1 MEQKPKSKRATR
13 FANATTE
20 AKGKLVNLSPMN
32 PRQEAYLKALRGET
46 PIVVAVGCAG
56 VGKTYMAAVEAGNLY
71 LTKAIDKIILTRPNV
86 AAGRDLGHLPG
97 TMEEKYAPW
106 LIPLLETLT
115 EVLGKGVV
123 DTAVKNGNIEFAP
136 MTYMRGRSLQNAFV
150 ICDEAQN
157 LTVAEMVLLTTR
169 IGDNT
174 KMVIN
179 GDILQKDIKDKSGLS
194 MLLDITKKYG
204 IGIDTVEFT
213 FDDIVRSGLCK
224 EFVMAYMK
232 EGLM

>member
-1 MEQKPKSKRATR
+1 MEKPKSKRATK
-13 FANATTE
+13 FANSTTE
-20 AKGKLVNLSPMN
+20 AKSKLVELQPMN
-32 PRQEAYLKALRGET
+32 DNQDTYLKALRGPT

-71 LTKAIDKIILTRPNV
+71 LNKEIDKIILTRPNV

-106 LIPLLETLT
+106 LIPLLETLQQ
-115 EVLGKGVV
+115 VLGKGVV
-123 DTAVKNGNIEFAP
+123 ETAVKNGNIEFAP
-136 MTYMRGRSLQNAFV
+136 LTYMRGRSLQNAFV
-150 ICDEAQN
+150 ICDESQN
-157 LTVAEMVLLTTR
+157 LTIPEMVLLTTR

-179 GDILQKDIKDKSGLS
+179 GDILQKDIKEQSGLS
-194 MLLDITKKYG
+194 MLIDITKKYG
-204 IGIDTVEFT
+204 IPIDTVEFT

>member
-1 MEQKPKSKRATR
+1 MEKPKSKRATK

-20 AKGKLVNLSPMN
+20 AKGKLVELQPMN
-32 PRQEAYLKALRGET
+32 DNQDIYLKALRGPT

-71 LTKAIDKIILTRPNV
+71 LNKEIDKIILTRPNV

-106 LIPLLETLT
+106 LIPLLETLQQ
-115 EVLGKGVV
+115 VLGKGVV
-123 DTAVKNGNIEFAP
+123 ETAVKNGNIEFAP
-136 MTYMRGRSLQNAFV
+136 LTYMRGRSLQNAFV
-150 ICDEAQN
+150 ICDESQN
-157 LTVAEMVLLTTR
+157 LTISEMVLLTTR

-179 GDILQKDIKDKSGLS
+179 GDILQKDIKEQSGLS
-194 MLLDITKKYG
+194 MLIDITKKYG
-204 IGIDTVEFT
+204 IPIDTVEFT